1 MSEEINYAQS
11 KLKFIAP
18 HFNPWVLELSRLSL
32 PILLRLRT
40 RPWLP
45 SGIAKVE
52 GTNVEVLADLYHQFQ
67 TGKVRFLM
75 AFHHPEVDDPLSIA
89 YMLYQQ
95 VPKVARQYGISLQHP
110 IHTHFL
116 YDRGMMLWAG
126 NWLGWFF
133 SCLGGVP
140 IRRGKRIDLECL
152 RTARYLFANGKF
164 PIAIAPEGATNGHS
178 GIVSP
183 LEFGVAQLSFWCVED
198 LVKANRDET
207 VVILPMAIKY
217 YYLNQPWDKLNWLL
231 SKLETNSG
239 LFIPNT
245 YSSQNTDPSTIKNPE
260 KVYYQRI
267 LRLAEHLISQI
278 EDFYR
283 RFYHQDLPNNFPGE
297 ESNSGEK
304 ILDLRLQRLRE
315 TALQV
320 AEKYFGLEAQGT
332 LEKRCRHIEE
342 AAWNYIYRE
351 DFPSMKHL
359 NALPSLQR
367 GLADWV
373 AKEAS
378 LQVRHMRLV
387 ETFVVVTSDYIREKP
402 TFERLAEISL
412 LMFDLLARVREGKIP
427 GRPRLG
433 WRKAQIT
440 IGEPISITQRWSSY
454 QSSRKGAKQA
464 VSDLTRDLQVV
475 LEKLSTDC

>member
-1 MSEEINYAQS
+1 MSEEIHSAQP
-11 KLKFIAP
+11 KLKFIPP
-18 HFNPWVLELSRLSL
+18 HFNPWVHYFSYLSL
-32 PILLRLRT
+32 PVLLRLRT
-40 RPWLP
+40 RNWLP
-45 SGIAKVE
+45 TGIAKVE
-52 GTNVEVLADLYHQFQ
+52 GSNLEVLTELYHKFQ
-67 TGKVRFLM
+67 MGKVRFLM

-89 YMLYQQ
+89 YLLSRQMPKIAHQQ
-95 VPKVARQYGISLQHP
+95 GISLQNP

-126 NWLGWFF
+126 NWLGWLF
-133 SCLGGVP
+133 SNLGGVP

-152 RTARYLFANGKF
+152 RTARDLFVNGKF

-183 LEFGVAQLSFWCVED
+183 LESGVAQLGFWCVED

-207 VVILPMAIKY
+207 VMILPMTIKY
-217 YYLNQPWDKLNWLL
+217 SYPEQPWDKLNSLL
-231 SKLETNSG
+231 GKLEANSG
-239 LFIPNT
+239 LSI
-245 YSSQNTDPSTIKNPE
+245 QNIEVPVTKNRE
-260 KVYYQRI
+260 EIYYQRI
-267 LRLAEHLISQI
+267 LHLAEHLLSQI

-283 RFYHQDLPNNFPGE
+283 RFYHQDLPKKFTSE
-297 ESNSGEK
+297 ESANHEE
-304 ILDLRLQRLRE
+304 ILDFRLQRLRE

-320 AEKYFGLEAQGT
+320 AEKYFGLEPQGS

-351 DFPSMKHL
+351 DFPSTEHL

-373 AKEAS
+373 AKEAN
-378 LQVRHMRLV
+378 LKIRHMRLV
-387 ETFVVVTSDYIREKP
+387 ETFVAATTKYVREKP
-402 TFERLAEISL
+402 SFERFAEISL
-412 LMFDLLARVREGKIP
+412 LMFDLLARIREGKIP

-433 WRKAQIT
+433 WRKAHIT
-440 IGEPISITQRWSSY
+440 IGEPISVTERWSNY

-464 VSDLTRDLQVV
+464 VKDLTQDVQVT
-475 LEKLSTDC
+475 LEKLSVDI